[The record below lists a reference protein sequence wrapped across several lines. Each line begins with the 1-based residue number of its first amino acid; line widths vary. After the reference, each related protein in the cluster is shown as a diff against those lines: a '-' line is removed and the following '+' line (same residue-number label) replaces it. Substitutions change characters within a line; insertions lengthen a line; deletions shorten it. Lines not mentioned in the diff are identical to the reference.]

1 MVQITSNKIG
11 GNQTKMS
18 KVRRVLVEALTI
30 TGIPLGIIL
39 MIAVTT
45 IAQDGRLAKELV
57 WLFGLFSFA
66 VNIVTLNRL
75 RLAGLL
81 YTIGWFTGSLLA
93 INFLNPFDVA
103 FNIIGSIIII
113 ILRMSFWIKSA
124 FWG

>member
-1 MVQITSNKIG
+1 
-11 GNQTKMS
+11 MS

-30 TGIPLGIIL
+30 IGIPLGIIL

-66 VNIVTLNRL
+66 ANIVTLNKL

-81 YTIGWFTGSLLA
+81 YTIGWLTGSLLV
-93 INFLNPFDVA
+93 INFLSPFDIV

-113 ILRMSFWIKSA
+113 ILRISFWIKSA